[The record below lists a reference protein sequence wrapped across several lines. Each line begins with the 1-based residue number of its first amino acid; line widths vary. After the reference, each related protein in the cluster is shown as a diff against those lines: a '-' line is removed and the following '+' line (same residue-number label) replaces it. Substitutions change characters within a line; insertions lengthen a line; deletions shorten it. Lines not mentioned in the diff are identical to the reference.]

1 MKHVAERLAVSRDG
15 WLAAEPAPADQIE
28 GLLRTYPDLPNDY
41 ISLLR
46 ISNGGEGE
54 LNLPPQW
61 LQLYDAKYVADLAS
75 DEIAKWHPGFIFF
88 ASNGGLETIA
98 FDTRGSKPWPV
109 VMIDTIAGPESSV
122 VIAQSFSSFVEAIG
136 VPFNETSR

>member
-1 MKHVAERLAVSRDG
+1 MKNIAERLGVSRDG

-28 GLLRTYPDLPNDY
+28 GLLRTYPDLPADY

-46 ISNGGEGE
+46 ISNGGDGE

-61 LQLYDAKYVADLAS
+61 LQLYDARFVADLAS
-75 DEIAKWHPGFIFF
+75 DEIAKWHPGYIFF

-98 FDTRGSKPWPV
+98 FDTRGPKPWPI
-109 VMIDTIAGPESSV
+109 VMIDPIAGPESAV
-122 VIAQSFSSFVEAIG
+122 VISPSFASFVEAIG
-136 VPFNETSR
+136 VPFNESSN

>member
-1 MKHVAERLAVSRDG
+1 MKNIVETLGVSRDG
-15 WLAAEPAPADQIE
+15 WVAAEPAPSDQIE
-28 GLLRTYPDLPNDY
+28 GLLRTYPDLPTDY

-46 ISNGGEGE
+46 VSNGGEGE

-61 LQLYDAKYVADLAS
+61 LQLYDAKFVADLAS
-75 DEIAKWHPGFIFF
+75 GEIVKWHPGFIFF

-109 VMIDTIAGPESSV
+109 VMVDTIAGPESAV
-122 VIAQSFSSFVEAIG
+122 VIAQSFSSFIEAIG